1 MALMFTATPAIKRA
15 VTLINNLGSSKFP
28 LLLTRILQKL
38 HLKDERTFSE
48 EEEEKLQGS
57 LELAGPD
64 LELVLQSLEF
74 FLQQAAY
81 HTAKPGVFSQQLKQ
95 IEVEEEKVQVIVEA
109 WANSAKDVITKLRQ
123 RTIVRNRLE
132 LQHFLVM
139 NQFELE
145 SVNWRLNLQM
155 AQSNKAKMKM
165 PNAMFEFNVTDENT
179 TEKENIKVEFT
190 HDELY
195 MFYNQLETI
204 QKQLDCLS

>member
-1 MALMFTATPAIKRA
+1 MQKGIRQIGCRKMALMFTATPAIKRA

-57 LELAGPD
+57 LELTGPD

-95 IEVEEEKVQVIVEA
+95 IELEEEKVQVIVEA
-109 WANSAKDVITKLRQ
+109 WTNSAKDVITKLRQ
-123 RTIVRNRLE
+123 RTIVPK
-132 LQHFLVM
+132 Q
-139 NQFELE
+139 LE

-179 TEKENIKVEFT
+179 TEKEKIKVEFT

>member
-95 IEVEEEKVQVIVEA
+95 IDVEEEKVQVIVEA

-123 RTIVRNRLE
+123 RTIVPK
-132 LQHFLVM
+132 Q
-139 NQFELE
+139 LE

>member
-95 IEVEEEKVQVIVEA
+95 IDVEEEKVQVIVET

-123 RTIVRNRLE
+123 RTIVPK
-132 LQHFLVM
+132 Q
-139 NQFELE
+139 LE

>member
-48 EEEEKLQGS
+48 DEEEKLQGS
-57 LELAGPD
+57 LELTGPD

-95 IEVEEEKVQVIVEA
+95 IELEEEKVQVIVEA
-109 WANSAKDVITKLRQ
+109 WTNSAKDVITKLRQ
-123 RTIVRNRLE
+123 RTIVPK
-132 LQHFLVM
+132 Q
-139 NQFELE
+139 LE

-179 TEKENIKVEFT
+179 TEKEKIKIEFT

>member
-57 LELAGPD
+57 LELTGPD

-123 RTIVRNRLE
+123 RTIVPK
-132 LQHFLVM
+132 Q
-139 NQFELE
+139 LE

-179 TEKENIKVEFT
+179 TAKENIKVEFT

>member
-57 LELAGPD
+57 LELAGPE

-123 RTIVRNRLE
+123 RTIVPK
-132 LQHFLVM
+132 Q
-139 NQFELE
+139 LE

-195 MFYNQLETI
+195 MFYKQLETI